1 MYSSVQMDVTDENT
15 LMQELNTSPHSSP
28 ARTPDTPNNSC
39 INYSQPSS
47 AEEGGDG
54 EVNEVGQQSQLAQQ
68 QDEEK
73 AVEAQPESEE
83 EKAVEAQPESDE
95 EKAVEAQPKP
105 VKEEAVEAESKP
117 IKTKAQRVRV
127 AVEVPHKTKP
137 AKQAIYVPRGFTQ
150 LALPPDGVSRSYG
163 KSASGLSVAAADRG
177 GAFFFDHMPAKNVQ
191 KYIYFLIKDSRS
203 DQTGIITTANNTCLD
218 FQSLAGCEYHKCTK
232 FHTSLA
238 AIVSCLPNSPH
249 GPPIV
254 LGMLSIIMQKHKML
268 EKQRFEWSKAELHM
282 NKFNQVEK
290 QRKLMDDVKKM
301 EEDNALLF
309 EVTKNQARYDA
320 AKALQQAAQRFKEQQ
335 NQGFNPAP
343 IALQPQ
349 QLLAYQ
355 PYPKHRHVSDA
366 SNSDSDSEE
375 LRRAM
380 KAYKKRRLAIKQAKK
395 ENACR
400 REVKESKNRRRSR
413 SNTPDKEDPK
423 RSKSNASE

>member
-1 MYSSVQMDVTDENT
+1 MDDHT
-15 LMQELNTSPHSSP
+15 LMHQLSVSPARSSP
-28 ARTPDTPNNSC
+28 ARTPVTPKE
-39 INYSQPSS
+39 ISQTPS
-47 AEEGGDG
+47 AEESG
-54 EVNEVGQQSQLAQQ
+54 EEEGNEVCQQYQLAQQ
-68 QDEEK
+68 QGEK
-73 AVEAQPESEE
+73 KTVEVQPE
-83 EKAVEAQPESDE
+83 
-95 EKAVEAQPKP
+95 P
-105 VKEEAVEAESKP
+105 VKEEAVEAESKS
-117 IKTKAQRVRV
+117 IKDEASSVSE
-127 AVEVPHKTKP
+127 AVEVPHE
-137 AKQAIYVPRGFTQ
+137 AKSEKKEERINCVPKGFTW
-150 LALPPDGVSRSYG
+150 LALPPEGVGRGRG
-163 KSASGLSVAAADRG
+163 KGAGGISVAAADKEG
-177 GAFFFDHMPAKNVQ
+177 LYFFDHMPAKNVQ
-191 KYIYFLIKDSRS
+191 KYVYFLIKDSRS
-203 DQTGIITTANNTCLD
+203 GQMGIITTANNTCLD

-268 EKQRFEWSKAELHM
+268 EKQRFECSKAELHM
-282 NKFNQVEK
+282 NKFNQAEK

-301 EEDNALLF
+301 EEDNAQLF
-309 EVTKNQARYDA
+309 EVTKNQARYDSA
-320 AKALQQAAQRFKEQQ
+320 RALQQAAQRFKEQQ